1 MDWFTFF
8 AAGILVYIAV
18 AVFIGGSIYQIVR
31 WMRRPKSPIR
41 QGMFPQPANKGL
53 RFLKLGKDNFLFPQ
67 VLDTD
72 RWMWFFVI
80 GMHLAGIGLFLGH
93 TRLFGDVSIALS
105 IFGEHRLEQLGGI
118 IGGGIGIALLIAF
131 TYFLIRRFKSPY
143 KELSTPADYLLI
155 VLILLLIL
163 FGDHLRFTHP
173 FGIQEYREYMDSLL
187 AFRPSYPAIILYS
200 PSRWIL
206 TGHVMTACVLLIYFP
221 FSKLI
226 HFFGSFAAN
235 LMRSE

>member
-18 AVFIGGSIYQIVR
+18 AVFVLGSIYQIVR
-31 WMRRPKSPIR
+31 WLRRPKSPIR
-41 QGMFPQPANKGL
+41 QGMFPQPRNGGL
-53 RFLKLGKDNFLFPQ
+53 RLLKLGKDNFLFPQ

-72 RWMWFFVI
+72 RWMWFFII

-93 TRLFGDVSIALS
+93 TRLFGDVSLALNL
-105 IFGEHRLEQLGGI
+105 FGADRLEELGGV

-131 TYFLIRRFKSPY
+131 GYFLFRRFKSPY
-143 KELSTPADYLLI
+143 RELSTPADYLLL

-173 FGIQEYREYMDSLL
+173 FEIQQYREYMQSLL
-187 AFRPSYPAIILYS
+187 DFHPAYPSIILFS

-206 TGHVMTACVLLIYFP
+206 TAHVMTACLLLIYFP
-221 FSKLI
+221 FSKLV
-226 HFFGSFAAN
+226 HFFGSFATN